1 MKTPKP
7 YYEQDKDEL
16 FETIIRCSLDEG
28 EDDEVDLGDA
38 LHVYFDMVGPR
49 NWCDVRDEAFRIAE
63 RLYEPEG
70 FEPYS
75 PIDSLLAATAAQG
88 ADGVWQAVA
97 EAFGLDK
104 KCVEIVLD
112 HWYEKEYDTA
122 APAPVISWEEFM
134 RRYEEWKSERDAPAE
149 MPKEN
154 T

>member
-38 LHVYFDMVGPR
+38 LHVYFEMAGPR
-49 NWCDVRDEAFRIAE
+49 QWLEVRDEARRIAE
-63 RLYEPEG
+63 RLYEPDFEEG
-70 FEPYS
+70 S
-75 PIDSLLAATAAQG
+75 PIDDLLAATAAQA

-104 KCVEIVLD
+104 TCVEIVLD
-112 HWYEKEYDTA
+112 HWYEKDYDTA
-122 APAPVISWEEFM
+122 APAPVISLEEFM
-134 RRYEEWKSERDAPAE
+134 REYEECKSERDAPAE
-149 MPKEN
+149 MQKEKN